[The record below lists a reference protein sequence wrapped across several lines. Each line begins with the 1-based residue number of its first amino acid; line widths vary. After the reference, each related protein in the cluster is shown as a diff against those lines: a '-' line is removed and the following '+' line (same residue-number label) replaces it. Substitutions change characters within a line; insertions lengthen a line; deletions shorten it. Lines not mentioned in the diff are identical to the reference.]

1 MPAHPKYRPEFIEQ
15 ARKLAEMG
23 HTDAEMAAFFGVS
36 LRAFHFWKSKYPEF
50 SVALKLGKPEA
61 DARVTRSLFQRAV
74 GYTAPETVVQFEK
87 RKDKRGRTRVIVH
100 RAEFDKHYPPDTT
113 AGIFWLK
120 NREPELWREK
130 FEHDHGV
137 TASREKLQE
146 LLRAVEERI
155 GTLEDAPEGVDRG
168 TGRTQ

>member
-1 MPAHPKYRPEFIEQ
+1 MPAHSKFRPEFIEQ

-23 HTDAEMAAFFGVS
+23 HTDAELAEFFDIS
-36 LRAFHFWKSKYPEF
+36 LRNFHRWKSLHPELAT
-50 SVALKLGKPEA
+50 VLKVGKADA

-74 GYTAPETVVQFEK
+74 GYTVPETVVHFEK
-87 RKDKRGRTRVIVH
+87 RKLKRGVKLVPH
-100 RAEFDKHYPPDTT
+100 HVEVLKHYPPDTT

-130 FEHDHGV
+130 FEHDHGL

-146 LLRAVEERI
+146 LLRAVEDRL
-155 GTLEDAPEGVDRG
+155 GDPSGAPEGINRDPR
-168 TGRTQ
+168 RTQ

>member
-1 MPAHPKYRPEFIEQ
+1 MPAKPKFRDEFVEQ

-23 HTDAEMAAFFGVS
+23 HTDAEMADFFDVS
-36 LRAFHFWKSKYPEF
+36 LRAFHTWKVKHPALME
-50 SVALKLGKPEA
+50 ALKLGKPEA

-74 GYTAPETVVQFEK
+74 GYTCPETVVQFEK

-100 RAEFDKHYPPDTT
+100 KAEFEKHYPPDTT

-130 FEHDHGV
+130 FEHDHGLV
-137 TASREKLQE
+137 ASREKLQE

-155 GTLEDAPEGVDRG
+155 GDPAGAPEGLDRG
-168 TGRTQ
+168 PGRTQ